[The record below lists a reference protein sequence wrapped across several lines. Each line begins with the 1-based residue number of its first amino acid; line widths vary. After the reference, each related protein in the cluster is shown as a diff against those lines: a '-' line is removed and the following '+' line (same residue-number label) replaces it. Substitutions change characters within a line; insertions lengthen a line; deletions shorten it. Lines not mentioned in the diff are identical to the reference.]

1 MTRLEIKEFNMSFG
15 EHSDVPAA
23 MPCSLYTAL
32 RGAGL
37 IPDPY
42 YGRNAEELLRHMS
55 GAAVFTARFDATVA
69 TVTEKHAYLRI
80 SGVDTVAEIYLN
92 DSLLGKTDNIHRT
105 YIYDVKGKLS
115 VGENRITVKC
125 LPEGITSS
133 GKPIFTLGTDYS
145 SPMPDMGIIGGV
157 ELITAEH
164 AIIDGV
170 TLSQKHEGGAVT
182 VGIKIDTLGQSDGM
196 RAVATLV
203 SSAGQIYYG
212 GITRGYGS
220 ITIRDPLYWWP
231 HGLGVQNL
239 YRLTVNLYGDTD
251 IEDTY
256 ECRIGLRTVEI
267 EEGST
272 RVKING
278 TSVLPMGAIFSP
290 ECNIL
295 AARGRERAERIVTAA
310 VAANHNSLILPA
322 EGVYPTDAMLE
333 LCDEAGIMLF
343 ANSPACPD
351 KSEYDSCV
359 RGFTDQLM
367 RVATHPSLV
376 GVILGEQS
384 DISDA
389 IYTAVRTKAPDA
401 ACAQASVMGLD
412 DSLPSV
418 ISYPADRTMAAVCDG
433 REQNPFSATV
443 EWQTGG
449 RSRDFFA
456 RIFENYLCPTDMRG
470 ITYATQLVA
479 ADEIERRI
487 DAARLDAG
495 RGASAF
501 YSRFA
506 DPRPAVSDGAV
517 DYLGRPRAS
526 YYRAADLFAPVLA
539 IGAYSGGR
547 VKISVSNER
556 KSELIGELY
565 YKLIDSKN
573 NLVRADSIPVEVKRG
588 ETLTVEEID
597 LTHSVIGHEREYY
610 LEYGVKEDTVIHS
623 KRTLLF
629 TKPKY
634 FELSEPNIRTKIIGS
649 DREFSI
655 LISSTA
661 YARGV
666 HLDFDG
672 VSAVFDD
679 NFFDITS
686 PAPMKVHFRLA
697 GGATSAEHLST
708 LLRVESLYDLGYS
721 DTKKANN

>member
-15 EHSDVPAA
+15 EHSDLPVT
-23 MPCSLYTAL
+23 MPCSLYSAL

-42 YGRNAEELLRHMS
+42 YGKNAEELLRNMS
-55 GAAVFTARFDATVA
+55 GAAVFSARFDASVA
-69 TVTEKHAYLRI
+69 TVTEKYAYLRI

-92 DSLLGKTDNIHRT
+92 GSLLGKADNIHRT
-105 YIYDVKGKLS
+105 YVYDVKGKLL
-115 VGENRITVKC
+115 VGENSITVKC

-164 AIIDGV
+164 AIIEGV

-182 VGIKIDTLGQSDGM
+182 VGIKIDTLGQADGM

-212 GITRGYGS
+212 GITHGYGS
-220 ITIRDPLYWWP
+220 ITVRDPLFWWP
-231 HGLGVQNL
+231 RGLGVQNL

-272 RVKING
+272 RVKLNG
-278 TSVLPMGAIFSP
+278 MSILPMGALFSP

-310 VAANHNSLILPA
+310 AAANHNAFILPA
-322 EGVYPTDAMLE
+322 EGVYPIDAMLE

-343 ANSPACPD
+343 AKAPTCPGA
-351 KSEYDSCV
+351 SECESCT
-359 RGFTDQLM
+359 RGFADQMM
-367 RVATHPSLV
+367 RVATHPSFVAVL
-376 GVILGEQS
+376 LDEES
-384 DISDA
+384 EISDA

-401 ACAQASVMGLD
+401 VAISAGGVRVDGDLAGTV
-412 DSLPSV
+412 
-418 ISYPADRTMAAVCDG
+418 SYPADRTMAAVCGG

-449 RSRDFFA
+449 RSRDLFA
-456 RIFENYLCPTDMRG
+456 SIFEGYLCPTDMRG
-470 ITYATQLVA
+470 ITYATQTVA
-479 ADEIERRI
+479 ADKIERRI
-487 DAARLDAG
+487 DAARLTAG
-495 RGASAF
+495 REVSAF
-501 YSRFA
+501 YSRFT

-517 DYLGRPRAS
+517 DFFGRARAS
-526 YYRAADLFAPVLA
+526 YYRAAAMLAPVLA
-539 IGAYSGGR
+539 IAVYDRGR

-556 KSELIGELY
+556 KSDLTGELY
-565 YKLIDSKN
+565 YKLLDAKN
-573 NLVRADSIPVEVKRG
+573 NLIRADSFEITAPRG
-588 ETLTVEEID
+588 EVVTVEEID

-634 FELSEPNIRTKIIGS
+634 FEFADPAIRTKIIGS

-655 LISSTA
+655 LLSATA
-661 YARGV
+661 FARGV

-672 VSAVFDD
+672 VDATFDN
-679 NFFDITS
+679 NFFDVTS
-686 PAPMKVHFRLA
+686 PAPMKIHFRLN

-708 LLRVESLYDLGYS
+708 LLRVESLYDIG
-721 DTKKANN
+721 DTTTKKGF